1 MPSLPE
7 IVVAEDNL
15 RDRQFLQTTLADF
28 ALLCARDGAEALTLI
43 EGRDAPY
50 VISDIQM
57 PGRNGIELARQLWAQ
72 RPQARMLFWTQHD
85 DEMYVRAL
93 AKIIPA
99 ETVYGYVLKDNPAE
113 TVRKAAYAVF
123 VEQQCWIDPKLRAVH
138 ARTQHRGSALNDGE
152 YAVLLD
158 IALGLTDAAI
168 AERHYLSRRG
178 AQNRL
183 KSLYVKLGVDETQ
196 ADAFNLRARAIGI
209 ALRRG
214 LLNADELAREEERLR
229 DWLRDGAARG

>member
-7 IVVAEDNL
+7 VVVAEDNL
-15 RDRQFLQTTLADF
+15 RDRQFLQATLSDF
-28 ALLCARDGAEALTLI
+28 ALVCARDGAEALTLI
-43 EGRDAPY
+43 AGHDAPY

-57 PGRNGIELARQLWAQ
+57 PGHNGIELARRLWAQ
-72 RPQARMLFWTQHD
+72 QPQARILFWTQHD

-93 AKIIPA
+93 AKLIPA
-99 ETVYGYVLKDNPAE
+99 ETVYGYVLKDNPAA
-113 TVRKAAYAVF
+113 TVCKAAHAVF
-123 VEQQCWIDPKLRAVH
+123 MEQQCWIDPKLRAVQ
-138 ARTQHRGSALNDGE
+138 ARAQRRDSALNDGE

-158 IALGLTDAAI
+158 IALGLTDATI

-196 ADAFNLRARAIGI
+196 GEAFNLRARAIGI

-229 DWLRDGAARG
+229 QWLRDGADRR